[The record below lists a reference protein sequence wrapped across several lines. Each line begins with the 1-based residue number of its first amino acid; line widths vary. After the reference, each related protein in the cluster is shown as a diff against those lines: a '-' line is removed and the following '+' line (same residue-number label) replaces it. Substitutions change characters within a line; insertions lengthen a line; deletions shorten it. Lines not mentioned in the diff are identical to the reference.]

1 MVTDPEHGPADAAD
15 FVLGVDFGGTKVALA
30 TAAVEGEILQTTR
43 LQTNATDGAA
53 QALERSLDAA
63 RALIDDTAGRCVA
76 VGAVSPGIVKADRV
90 LLAPNVPGWDA
101 LALPDALR
109 EGLEIDSVA
118 VGNDVKAAALAEAR
132 WGSLRGAD
140 PGLLVILGTGVAA

>member
-1 MVTDPEHGPADAAD
+1 MVADPAPGPAAVAD
-15 FVLGVDFGGTKVALA
+15 VVLGIDFGGTKIALA
-30 TAAVEGEILQTTR
+30 TAAVGGEILETTR
-43 LQTNATDGAA
+43 LQTQAADGAA
-53 QALERSLDAA
+53 QALERSLAA
-63 RALIDDTAGRCVA
+63 GRALIDATAGRCVA
-76 VGAVSPGIVKADRV
+76 VGAVSPGIVQTDRV

-109 EGLEIDSVA
+109 DGLQIDSVA

-140 PGLLVILGTGVAA
+140 PGSS